1 MENIAYFK
9 DLKQINLEIN
19 ERTTIKPAIKK
30 LAELRGGRQAIL
42 EQYTGVYTDEVLS
55 EMLEDYYQQK
65 MSKIHVE
72 LDAYDEYSKLL
83 LAKANMYINR
93 LEKTMEKLDYPTT
106 EYELQQHNYLVNK
119 FKKTLFTTFTSTNPS
134 INELDSVLTQTKYD
148 KGHARALMHLQSMLT
163 SNIDCNRQ
171 INDELKQSLRVD
183 LANKMQEVH
192 MCVLPT
198 DYQVVQEI
206 KKNINNKI
214 GLIRG
219 QRYQFDL
226 LNSIDEYE

>member
-30 LAELRGGRQAIL
+30 LAELRGGRRTIL
-42 EQYTGVYTDEVLS
+42 EQYTGIYTDEVLS

-83 LAKANMYINR
+83 LTKANIYINR
-93 LEKTMEKLDYPTT
+93 LEKTMEKLNYPTT

-119 FKKTLFTTFTSTNPS
+119 FKKTLFTAFTSTNPS
-134 INELDSVLTQTKYD
+134 INELDSV
-148 KGHARALMHLQSMLT
+148 
-163 SNIDCNRQ
+163 
-171 INDELKQSLRVD
+171 
-183 LANKMQEVH
+183 
-192 MCVLPT
+192 
-198 DYQVVQEI
+198 
-206 KKNINNKI
+206 
-214 GLIRG
+214 
-219 QRYQFDL
+219 
-226 LNSIDEYE
+226 